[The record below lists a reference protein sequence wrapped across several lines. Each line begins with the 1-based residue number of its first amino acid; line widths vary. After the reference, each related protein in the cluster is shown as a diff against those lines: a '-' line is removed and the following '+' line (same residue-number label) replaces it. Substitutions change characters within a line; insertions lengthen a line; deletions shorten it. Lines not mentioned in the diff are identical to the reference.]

1 MSCARA
7 QRAWAS
13 AGQALLGRSRRIST
27 SEVAA
32 GRSATSRWRA
42 ACAHG
47 RPGVRAQWPCV
58 LAAVGPDGELPARR
72 PRLDAG
78 RKEDCRAAQGAAG
91 VEAQE
96 HAAWMRSAGHGA
108 RHGGAR
114 SHAQAHGRGLRASV
128 GGTDGD
134 GDRCGRG
141 VQERRRDLGRPRP
154 ARAGGDRLT
163 VDPVGRGA
171 QEALRALDAQAER
184 GVGRDQS
191 YRSEQQGHALPG
203 DDECS
208 PRKVAQNRGTAPGLP
223 PAAIAPAVSWPG
235 GSGSSSAVQRMS
247 WVACA
252 PAVSVAAG
260 GSSTRKR

>member
-1 MSCARA
+1 
-7 QRAWAS
+7 
-13 AGQALLGRSRRIST
+13 
-27 SEVAA
+27 
-32 GRSATSRWRA
+32 
-42 ACAHG
+42 
-47 RPGVRAQWPCV
+47 
-58 LAAVGPDGELPARR
+58 
-72 PRLDAG
+72 
-78 RKEDCRAAQGAAG
+78 
-91 VEAQE
+91 
-96 HAAWMRSAGHGA
+96 MRSAGHGA

-114 SHAQAHGRGLRASV
+114 SHAQAHGPGLRASV

-208 PRKVAQNRGTAPGLP
+208 PRKVAQHRGTAPWAAARRDRARGFVGWVGLEGLP
-223 PAAIAPAVSWPG
+223 PSSGCLGWRALPRCPSRRAAVRR
-235 GSGSSSAVQRMS
+235 GSDRRGWRRT
-247 WVACA
+247 
-252 PAVSVAAG
+252 AAG
-260 GSSTRKR
+260 RRRPPALPRRGSRPVRPPTARARARIPRTSARRPAASPVRRRRPCAGRPPSSRRPRR